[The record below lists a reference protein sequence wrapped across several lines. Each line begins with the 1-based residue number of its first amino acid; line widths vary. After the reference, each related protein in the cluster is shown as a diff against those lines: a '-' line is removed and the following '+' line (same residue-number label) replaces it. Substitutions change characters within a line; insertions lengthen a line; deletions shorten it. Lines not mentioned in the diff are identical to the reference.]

1 MGWTVILESQS
12 RKEISIVDAEWE
24 FDDSLAKSS
33 KLIKYLDPYGDTIF
47 NGLQMDDLI
56 TDLEKLQEL
65 NYSETTT
72 KVIELAVECKTNSH
86 IYLVFYGD

>member
-1 MGWTVILESQS
+1 MGWTVILKDEN
-12 RKEISIVDAEWE
+12 RKEISIVDGEWE

-56 TDLEKLQEL
+56 ADLEKLQEL
-65 NYSETTT
+65 NYSEITA
-72 KVIELAVECKTNSH
+72 KVMELAFECKANPH
-86 IYLVFYGD
+86 IYLAFYGD

>member
-24 FDDSLAKSS
+24 FDDSLGKSS

-56 TDLEKLQEL
+56 ADLEKLQKF
-65 NYSETTT
+65 NYNEITA
-72 KVIELAVECKTNSH
+72 KVIRLAFDCKANPHT
-86 IYLVFYGD
+86 YLAFYGD

>member
-1 MGWTVILESQS
+1 MGWTVILESQI
-12 RKEISIVDAEWE
+12 RKEISIVDAEWA
-24 FDDSLAKSS
+24 FDDSLGKSS
-33 KLIKYLDPYGDTIF
+33 KLVKYLDPYGDTIF

-65 NYSETTT
+65 NYNEITT
-72 KVIELAVECKTNSH
+72 KVIELAFECKANPH